1 MNILYIGEI
10 GDAVTTLFALLKVAS
25 KVVIIN
31 TDLTHFYD
39 DMPDMKIA
47 IGNKCRVWDFYK
59 SGDPLEKKIHPKFR
73 KLCRYTT
80 CLLGVSIL
88 KIIDRKSKEFYAVK
102 SIIEEEDIQ
111 IVFAAWGTDV
121 IPDIMFLR
129 TIYPNIPL
137 IHYLPTFPTAQTSW
151 LREKIEIFLFRKIVH
166 HVNGFITAS
175 KKMKEFL
182 MNKYELDANSVL
194 VCPIFFTTEYFAKE
208 KLKKVSESDG
218 EPHLACTGST
228 NIAYPGNNVLGQIL
242 EISNARIH
250 VHCIRIEN
258 QDVSNPYIHFFERFD
273 PPNMANGSLATFL
286 TQFDGCLVLYNAQ
299 LQRLRYEFSIPQR
312 FLFCF
317 TAGIPIFMPKGIFR
331 SCEEIIEKYQNGV
344 VYNSV
349 EELNKILRNPEI
361 MRKLKNKAYVV
372 SREFAFEAQ
381 AEQFYSFL
389 NTTMTKQSTLK

>member
-182 MNKYELDANSVL
+182 INKYELDANSVL
-194 VCPIFFTTEYFAKE
+194 VCPIFFTTEYFAKD
-208 KLKKVSESDG
+208 KLKKVS
-218 EPHLACTGST
+218 
-228 NIAYPGNNVLGQIL
+228 
-242 EISNARIH
+242 
-250 VHCIRIEN
+250 
-258 QDVSNPYIHFFERFD
+258 
-273 PPNMANGSLATFL
+273 
-286 TQFDGCLVLYNAQ
+286 
-299 LQRLRYEFSIPQR
+299 
-312 FLFCF
+312 
-317 TAGIPIFMPKGIFR
+317 
-331 SCEEIIEKYQNGV
+331 GV
-344 VYNSV
+344 
-349 EELNKILRNPEI
+349 
-361 MRKLKNKAYVV
+361 
-372 SREFAFEAQ
+372 
-381 AEQFYSFL
+381 
-389 NTTMTKQSTLK
+389 